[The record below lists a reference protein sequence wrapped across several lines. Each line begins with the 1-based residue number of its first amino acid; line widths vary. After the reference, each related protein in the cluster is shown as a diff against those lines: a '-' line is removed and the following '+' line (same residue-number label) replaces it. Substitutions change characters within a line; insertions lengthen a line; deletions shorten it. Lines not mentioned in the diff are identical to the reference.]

1 MLNLK
6 SLRKLCTVGSRP
18 QISKNFFVTQ
28 LLQFLFLFSD
38 FFHNK
43 LQLLRQFGKTVKCK
57 RTVALIKRQQQYR
70 KFP

>member
-6 SLRKLCTVGSRP
+6 SLRKLCAVGSCP

-28 LLQFLFLFSD
+28 LLQFLFLVND

-43 LQLLRQFGKTVKCK
+43 LKLLKQFGKTVKCK
-57 RTVALIKRQQQYR
+57 RTVALIKKQQ
-70 KFP
+70 